1 MDGGRWYLAYVL
13 DVGLTSSHSISEK
26 GRMIRNFTLPSGFD
40 EFFGIV

>member
-1 MDGGRWYLAYVL
+1 MDIGRWYLAYVL
-13 DVGLTSSHSISEK
+13 DVGLTICHSINKK